1 MRKLILNLAAAS
13 VVLLGAAGCG
23 RDDQTASGAT
33 ELVPAGAAMY
43 GEATLAPGGD
53 QKQAVA
59 SILARFPGGE
69 GGLSDLIEKG
79 LKDADAP
86 VSFKKDIE
94 PWLGDQAAFFVAGS
108 LVQPA
113 GKGSAAALIAT
124 DDEAKAQAALEK
136 SAAGKSTQHSY
147 KDVDYLTD
155 ESGEAGA
162 VFDGFLVLGS
172 EQGVK
177 AAIDTSKG
185 GPKLSDDDGFKAK
198 LDDAA
203 DDRLGLFYLN
213 SPAIAKAI
221 PQGAGVPP
229 SLRGAFK
236 EPFIATVG
244 ADDDGVVFEGTL
256 PAQLAKSVG
265 FLGNGSDLM
274 AELPADSWL
283 ATAQTD
289 LGKLLDSYVGA
300 LAGVLGGRDAVE
312 QQLTAA
318 TGLDL
323 QRDVIGWMG
332 DFAVFARGTSVDALD
347 GALIV
352 ETKDEAASGRFI
364 AALERLLKGQSA
376 QAGGLEIGPLAAPGG
391 GDGFTVGGGGIPQPI
406 HVFQRSGRVVFAYG
420 DAAARDAIDPGDKL
434 GDAPDFA
441 AARDSL
447 GGYNISFY
455 VLMQPIFD
463 LVESSGAATDAD
475 WQRAK
480 PYLEPLSAL
489 VAGTSGEGDD
499 LKSAAK
505 LVVK

>member
-1 MRKLILNLAAAS
+1 MRKLLLTLAAVSALA
-13 VVLLGAAGCG
+13 VGAAGCG
-23 RDDQTASGAT
+23 RDDQAASGAT
-33 ELVPAGAAMY
+33 ELVPAGAVMY
-43 GEATLAPGGD
+43 GEATLAPEGD
-53 QKQAVA
+53 QKQAVD
-59 SILARFPGGE
+59 SILAKFPGGE
-69 GGLSDLIEKG
+69 GGLRDLIEKG
-79 LKDADAP
+79 LRNADGP

-94 PWLGDQAAFFVAGS
+94 PWLGDQAAFFVVGS

-113 GKGSAAALIAT
+113 GRPSAAALIAT
-124 DDEAKAQAALEK
+124 DDEDKAQAALER
-136 SAAGKSTQHSY
+136 SGEGKTTQHTY

-155 ESGEAGA
+155 ESGDAGA

-172 EQGVK
+172 EPGVK

-185 GPKLSDDDGFKAK
+185 GPKLSDDDRFKAK

-203 DDRLGLFYLN
+203 ADRLGLLYLN
-213 SPAIAKAI
+213 SPEIAKSI
-221 PQGAGVPP
+221 PQAAGVPP
-229 SLRGAFK
+229 SLRDALK
-236 EPFIATVG
+236 EPFIATVD
-244 ADDDGVVFEGTL
+244 ADDDGVVVEGTL
-256 PAQLAKSVG
+256 PAELAKTAG
-265 FLGNGSDLM
+265 FLGNGSDLI
-274 AELPADSWL
+274 ADLPADSWL

-289 LGKLLDSYVGA
+289 FGKLLDHYVDA
-300 LAGVLGGRDAVE
+300 LAGVVGGRDAVE
-312 QQLTAA
+312 QQLSAA

-323 QRDVIGWMG
+323 QKDVIGWMG
-332 DFAVFARGTSVDALD
+332 DFAVFARGTSVSELD

-364 AALERLLKGQSA
+364 AALERLIKGQA
-376 QAGGLEIGPLAAPGG
+376 GQAGALEIGPLQAPGG
-391 GDGFTVGGGGIPQPI
+391 GEGFTVGGGGIPQPI

-420 DAAARDAIDPGDKL
+420 DAAAKDAVDPGEKL
-434 GDAPDFA
+434 ADAPDFA

-447 GGYNISFY
+447 GDYDLSLY

-480 PYLEPLSAL
+480 PYLEPLRAL
-489 VAGTSGEGDD
+489 VAGTSGEGDE